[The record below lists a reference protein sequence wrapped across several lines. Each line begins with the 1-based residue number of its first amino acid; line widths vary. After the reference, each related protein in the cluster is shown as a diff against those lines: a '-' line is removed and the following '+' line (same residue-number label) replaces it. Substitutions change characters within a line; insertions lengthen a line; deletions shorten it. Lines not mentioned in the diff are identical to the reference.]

1 MPLSSY
7 LQASGMITV
16 TEKASTELKALLE
29 SKNAPEGSGLRLG
42 VERGGCAGLAYTMRI
57 GETEAG
63 DEVTNLNGTHFIVAA
78 DSIDFLDGCTV
89 DFEDSLSD
97 RGFKIFNPNA
107 ARSCGCGTSFEPTE
121 EGKKPEYDPA
131 LDGTACQ

>member
-1 MPLSSY
+1 MK
-7 LQASGMITV
+7 MITV
-16 TEKASTELKALLE
+16 TEKAQNELKVLLE
-29 SKNAPEGSGLRLG
+29 SKNAPEGTGLRLG

-57 GETEAG
+57 GEVEEG
-63 DEVTNLNGTHFIVAA
+63 DEVIDMNGTRFIVAA
-78 DSIDFLDGCTV
+78 DSLEFLEGCTV
-89 DFEDSLSD
+89 DFTDALSD